1 MKDKEE
7 IDDVND
13 TEEADAAVPE
23 RERRGC
29 CSEPQEGVG
38 VGGSPAVG
46 GGRG

>member
-1 MKDKEE
+1 VKDKEE

-29 CSEPQEGVG
+29 CSQEGVG